1 MFAREY
7 MEDSYTLDN
16 YIYLV
21 QKQKDNELK
30 EEEEHIE
37 QDHIQKIQYF
47 AERKR
52 KASTQLSLFSWL
64 VKDKPAQKSLL

>member
-52 KASTQLSLFSWL
+52 KQSSAGQTLIEG
-64 VKDKPAQKSLL
+64 